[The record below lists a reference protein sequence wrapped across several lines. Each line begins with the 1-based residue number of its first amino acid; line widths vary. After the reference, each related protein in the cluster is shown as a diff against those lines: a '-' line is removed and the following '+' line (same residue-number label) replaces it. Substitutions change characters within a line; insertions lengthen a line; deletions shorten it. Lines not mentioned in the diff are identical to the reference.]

1 MLTVVNGPMI
11 AAGESLSEAIDVS
24 AGQMVRITCPPEWTE
39 APLTFEFSTD
49 GMFFNEMFGID
60 GYAVKIDHVVPGA
73 GVIIPSDI
81 GRAIAH
87 IKFRSGMHSQPVE
100 QEAERWFAV
109 TIYSEGS
116 APAAARSAGKR
127 SPKKKAAKKK
137 TRR

>member
-49 GMFFNEMFGID
+49 GVFFNEMFGLD

-109 TIYSEGS
+109 TIYSEGEA
-116 APAAARSAGKR
+116 APPAARSAKKR
-127 SPKKKAAKKK
+127 TAKKAAKKK
-137 TRR
+137 KSR